1 MEEKIIN
8 ITEEELELEDYLDM
22 RIAVRA
28 WGDSV
33 IKNDKMLIFV
43 SDCALDEWADKN
55 HFYDVSELP
64 IRVMT
69 FGSAVSYA
77 LKSKVSGIEILG
89 FYDDTSFISANE
101 LKKASSLVQNYM
113 ALEELQ
119 INPEKQSRICRQ
131 IRENEVYIHGTLPN
145 DYKEGDRF
153 GTETMKREKDGT
165 EYTAVPVFLS
175 ERSALKQNPNDA
187 PVNKC
192 KFCDVAFMYRT
203 MFKII
208 VEPYKRYYHE
218 FEPDD
223 IL

>member
-1 MEEKIIN
+1 MEEKIIQ

-28 WGDSV
+28 WGDSL

-55 HFYDVSELP
+55 RFFDVSELP

-69 FGSAVSYA
+69 FGSAVNHA
-77 LKSKVSGIEILG
+77 LNAKVSGIEILG
-89 FYDDTSFISANE
+89 FYDDMSFLSSSE
-101 LKKASSLVQNYM
+101 LKKTSALVKNYM
-113 ALEELQ
+113 ALESLQ
-119 INPEKQSRICRQ
+119 INPDEIKRVARQ
-131 IRENEVYIHGTLPN
+131 IRENEVYIHGTLPT
-145 DYKEGDRF
+145 DYREGDRF

-165 EYTAVPVFLS
+165 EYTSVPVFLS
-175 ERSALKQNPNDA
+175 ERSAVKQNPNDA

-192 KFCDVAFMYRT
+192 KLCDVAFMYRT
-203 MFKII
+203 MFKLFL
-208 VEPYKRYYHE
+208 EPYKRYG
-218 FEPDD
+218 FEMDPED